1 MLWRDLFG
9 GKCGV
14 GGKNHGKGPGE
25 RTTEVVAV
33 ENLMDL
39 THILE
44 QAAAGLGS
52 GLGIRCA
59 DDGCRG
65 FKDDS

>member
-1 MLWRDLFG
+1 
-9 GKCGV
+9 
-14 GGKNHGKGPGE
+14 
-25 RTTEVVAV
+25 
-33 ENLMDL
+33 MDL

-65 FKDDS
+65 FKDDSQVSGLSDKTDYNANTKNRRTGCKQVWGELGWT